1 MLRAHDLI
9 QRGVKVVP
17 YILTI
22 LCVLVAGAIHWM
34 SPKTYWKATI
44 MSTAVILLFSVAALF
59 IFQASGMLVS
69 KNTGENADFSGQMLT
84 ITASMAFFGFLI
96 SLFVGW
102 FLRVVRN

>member
-1 MLRAHDLI
+1 
-9 QRGVKVVP
+9 VVP

-34 SPKTYWKATI
+34 SPKAYWKATI

-59 IFQASGMLVS
+59 IFKALLVS
-69 KNTGENADFSGQMLT
+69 EHTGENADFSGQMLT
-84 ITASMAFFGFLI
+84 ITTMIAFFGFLI

>member
-1 MLRAHDLI
+1 M
-9 QRGVKVVP
+9 VP

-22 LCVLVAGAIHWM
+22 LCVLVAGAIHWV
-34 SPKTYWKATI
+34 SPKAYWKAT
-44 MSTAVILLFSVAALF
+44 MVSTGVILLFSVAALF

-69 KNTGENADFSGQMLT
+69 EQTGESADLSGQLLT
-84 ITASMAFFGFLI
+84 ITVLIAFFGLLI

>member
-1 MLRAHDLI
+1 M
-9 QRGVKVVP
+9 VP

-34 SPKTYWKATI
+34 APKAYWKATFT
-44 MSTAVILLFSVAALF
+44 STVVILLFSITTLF

-69 KNTGENADFSGQMLT
+69 EQTGENADFSGKLMTMT
-84 ITASMAFFGFLI
+84 ILMAFFGFLI

-102 FLRVVRN
+102 FLRVVRH

>member
-1 MLRAHDLI
+1 ML
-9 QRGVKVVP
+9 P

-34 SPKTYWKATI
+34 SPKAYWKATI

-59 IFQASGMLVS
+59 IFKASGMLVS
-69 KNTGENADFSGQMLT
+69 EHTGENADFSGQMLT
-84 ITASMAFFGFLI
+84 ITTMIAFFGFLI

>member
-1 MLRAHDLI
+1 
-9 QRGVKVVP
+9 VVP

-22 LCVLVAGAIHWM
+22 LCVLVAGAIHWA
-34 SPKTYWKATI
+34 SPKAYWKATF

-59 IFQASGMLVS
+59 IFKASGMLVS
-69 KNTGENADFSGQMLT
+69 EKTGANADFSGQLLT
-84 ITASMAFFGFLI
+84 INILVAFFGFLI

>member
-1 MLRAHDLI
+1 
-9 QRGVKVVP
+9 VVP

-22 LCVLVAGAIHWM
+22 LCVLVAGAIHWV
-34 SPKTYWKATI
+34 SPKAYWKATF

-59 IFQASGMLVS
+59 IFKASGMLVS
-69 KNTGENADFSGQMLT
+69 EKTGANADFSGQLLT
-84 ITASMAFFGFLI
+84 INILVAFFGFLI